1 VLEIEDVKL
10 GRQIVL
16 IKARKA
22 FKSDQEEQLQKMS
35 ASVADMEGE
44 ELNPIIEQMEYV
56 EPDVSDAMA
65 K

>member
-1 VLEIEDVKL
+1 MLEIEDVKL